1 MALQQTE
8 NSNILM
14 FSYTSYGLFIVND
27 TQKNERTSHAN
38 SKDLEVTT
46 LSVILMTLWGGSK

>member
-8 NSNILM
+8 NSNIFM
-14 FSYTSYGLFIVND
+14 SSYMSYGLFIVND

-38 SKDLEVTT
+38 SKDWEVTT
-46 LSVILMTLWGGSK
+46 LSAILMTL

>member
-14 FSYTSYGLFIVND
+14 LSYMSYGLFIVND

-38 SKDLEVTT
+38 SKDFGSYNSFSNINDTVR
-46 LSVILMTLWGGSK
+46 GSK